1 MKSLF
6 IAVLAIFMAGSLSAQ
21 ISAYNQAMN
30 DGLILLDSAK
40 SKNDYLE
47 LVNRF
52 ERISQAV
59 PDMWEPLY
67 YLAFSR
73 LNLSY
78 QEKDEV
84 TADRIIDQAD
94 ENIQKALLL
103 NGDKSELH
111 TLSAFASQCR
121 INVNPSRGMTQSM
134 VAKDLLDTAMKEN
147 SENPRAFYL
156 MGMNIFYT
164 PEGFGG
170 GSRNALPLFQMAK
183 EKFKAEAGRTGFLP
197 KWGAGSNEQMIVQCN
212 H

>member
-21 ISAYNQAMN
+21 TAAYDQAMN
-30 DGLILLDSAK
+30 DGLVLLDSAK
-40 SKNDYLE
+40 DKNDYLE

-59 PDMWEPLY
+59 PDKWEPLY

-78 QEKDEV
+78 QEKDAV

-94 ENIQKALLL
+94 ENIKKALLL
-103 NGDKSELH
+103 NGDQSELH
-111 TLSAFASQCR
+111 TLSAFSSQCR
-121 INVNPSRGMTQSM
+121 INVNSSRGLTYSLI
-134 VAKDLLDTAMKEN
+134 AKDLLDTAMKEN

-183 EKFKAEAGRTGFLP
+183 DKFKAEAGRKGFMP
-197 KWGAGSNEQMIVQCN
+197 KWGAGSNEQMIAQCN
-212 H
+212 Q

>member
-1 MKSLF
+1 MKSLL

-21 ISAYNQAMN
+21 TAAYDQAMN
-30 DGLILLDSAK
+30 EGLILLDSAK

-59 PDMWEPLY
+59 PGKWEPLY

-73 LNLSY
+73 LNLSN
-78 QEKDEV
+78 QENDAA

-94 ENIQKALLL
+94 EDIKKALLL
-103 NGDKSELH
+103 NGDLSELH
-111 TLSAFASQCR
+111 TLSAFSSQCR
-121 INVNPSRGMTQSM
+121 IQVNPSRGMTLSL
-134 VAKDLLDTAMKEN
+134 VAKDLLDAAMKEN
-147 SENPRAFYL
+147 PGNPRAFYL

-170 GSRNALPLFQMAK
+170 GSRNALSLFQMAK
-183 EKFKAEAGRTGFLP
+183 EKFNAEAGRPGFLP
-197 KWGAGSNEQMIVQCN
+197 KWGADSNEQMMAQCN